1 MSHFGSPS
9 NVSMPR
15 GLHVETGG
23 TFLPISSPAPELS
36 WMLPS
41 GLSQQEGFDLEARIG
56 EEVLSYHEDTDKH
69 RFIPW
74 PWRELRST
82 ESVDWRVRLYGHGS
96 PTPWSEWSRFEA
108 GLFEEDWTAQWIS
121 SPEGSELPSGT
132 RPVYAFSKEF
142 ILNSPVTGARLYA
155 TALGVYE
162 VFINGQRAGCEE
174 LAPGTESYDKTLY
187 AQAYDV
193 AVMLRPGPNTIEVL
207 VSDGWYR
214 GRSGAFRHQA
224 AWGTDTAIRAEL
236 HILAGQRTAVA
247 VATDLSWRVSDS
259 NIVQADLMDGQ
270 ITDLTHVPRGIGAP
284 VPGPMDIPAISWSPA
299 PPVRVVQELQPIGIK
314 QLSDDAVVVDF
325 GQNVSGRVRLS
336 SLGPRGSRT
345 LLDFAEHLDT
355 RGDITLAHLDTPSTQ
370 GGSSVPFIQHDEVV
384 SDGDPASTFEP
395 RHTVHGFRYVKLRR
409 PGLVLNPSDI
419 TMQVMHS
426 DLDKV
431 GSFACSDPD
440 LVTLY
445 DVADW
450 SFRGNAVDIPTDCP
464 TRERAGWTGDW
475 QIFLPTA
482 TRLYDVDGF
491 SRKWLQSVRDDQL
504 SDGRIANMSPDN
516 ARLRV
521 IPDPMSD
528 MATGSAGWGD
538 AIVLVPWELY
548 RTYGDR
554 RVLEESWDAME
565 RWMDFALKSAA
576 TKRHPSRV
584 ARSAEPLA
592 HEEYL
597 WDGTFHFGEWCEP
610 TPLNEDGTPGPM
622 MPDPMAWA
630 MADKGEV
637 GTAYLYRSLDTMA
650 KIADEL
656 GRHKESVIYAETAEK
671 VRDAWRNEFLDE
683 EGRTVAGT
691 QASYVRG
698 LAFDLVPSELRAS
711 AAGHLIDLIREAGN
725 HLGTGFLSTAD
736 LLPVLADAGHAD
748 VAHDLLLQR
757 TTPSWLGMIDR
768 GATTIWE
775 EWEGIDR
782 NGKASASL
790 NHYSKG
796 AVIRFLQ
803 THTLGLRQAPGSVA
817 WESFIVAPVPPTH
830 LSWARGH
837 FDSPQGRIDVEWHE
851 QGDDAILRVTVP
863 SGSSASI
870 CWGSV
875 EQAVSHGVHEFRTTV
890 ASIKST
896 GWALS
901 GPASGGPQQ

>member
-1 MSHFGSPS
+1 MSHLSSSSNPS
-9 NVSMPR
+9 IPT

-23 TFLPISSPAPELS
+23 SFLPISSSAPELS

-41 GLSQQEGFDLEARIG
+41 GMARQEGFDLEARIG

-69 RFIPW
+69 RFIRW
-74 PWRELRST
+74 PLRELRST
-82 ESVDWRVRLYGHGS
+82 EAVDWRVRLYGQGR
-96 PTPWSEWSRFEA
+96 PTSWSEWSRFEA

-121 SPEGSELPSGT
+121 SPKGSDLPLGA
-132 RPVYAFSKEF
+132 RPAYALSKEF

-155 TALGVYE
+155 SALGVYE
-162 VFINGQRAGCEE
+162 VFINGQRAGHEE
-174 LAPGTESYDKTLY
+174 LAPGTESYDMTLY

-236 HILAGQRTAVA
+236 HIRAEQRTVVA

-270 ITDLTHVPRGIGAP
+270 ITDLTHVPRVIGAP
-284 VPGPMDIPAISWSPA
+284 VPGPMDIPAVSWSPS
-299 PPVRVVQELQPIGIK
+299 PPVRVVQEIQPVGIK
-314 QLSDDAVVVDF
+314 RLSDDTLVFDF
-325 GQNVSGRVRLS
+325 GQNASGRVRLS

-345 LLDFAEHLDT
+345 LLHFAEHVDPQ
-355 RGDITLAHLDTPSTQ
+355 GDITLTHLDSPSPH
-370 GGSSVPFIQHDEVV
+370 GGPSVPFVQHDEVV
-384 SDGDPASTFEP
+384 SDGDPSSIFEP
-395 RHTVHGFRYVKLRR
+395 RHTVHGFRYVKVQR
-409 PGLVLNPSDI
+409 PGLVLHPSDI

-426 DLDKV
+426 DLEKV

-440 LVTLY
+440 LEALY
-445 DVADW
+445 NVADW

-464 TRERAGWTGDW
+464 TRERSGWTGDW

-491 SRKWLQSVRDDQL
+491 SRKWLQAVRDDQL
-504 SDGRIANMSPDN
+504 GDGRIANMSPDN

-554 RVLEESWDAME
+554 SVLEESWDAMK
-565 RWMDFALKSAA
+565 RWIDFALKSAA

-584 ARSAEPLA
+584 VRSEEPLT
-592 HEEYL
+592 HEKYL

-610 TPLNEDGTPGPM
+610 TPLNEDGTPGPT

-656 GRHKESVIYAETAEK
+656 DRLKDAAIYAETAEK
-671 VRDAWRNEFLDE
+671 VRDAWRKEFLDE
-683 EGRTVAGT
+683 EGRTAAGT

-698 LAFDLVPSELRAS
+698 LAFDLIPADLRAS
-711 AAGHLIDLIREAGN
+711 ASGHLVELIRAAGN

-736 LLPVLADAGHAD
+736 LLPVLADAGHPD

-782 NGKASASL
+782 NGNASASL

-803 THTLGLRQAPGSVA
+803 THTLGMQQAPASVA

-830 LSWARGH
+830 VSWARGH
-837 FDSPQGRIDVEWHE
+837 FDSPQGRIDIEWHE
-851 QGDDAILRVTVP
+851 EGQDALLKVSVPAGSRATLRWGGQET
-863 SGSSASI
+863 SA
-870 CWGSV
+870 
-875 EQAVSHGVHEFRTTV
+875 APGVHELR
-890 ASIKST
+890 AAIAAIKKT
-896 GWALS
+896 
-901 GPASGGPQQ
+901 PAHAG